1 MILNEI
7 ERAVICGTREYRTN
21 ADFIDAIEG
30 AVIEKL
36 CAWVVDKTK
45 PAIETTAFS
54 RDNSTQHYYTA
65 DQLHTV
71 AAASRVKALEDAA
84 DTCNST
90 MYIDS
95 DGSVGKY
102 GPMTH
107 ANTEIK
113 KCADAIRAMKGAA
126 A

>member
-7 ERAVICGTREYRTN
+7 ERAVI
-21 ADFIDAIEG
+21 
-30 AVIEKL
+30 EKL
-36 CAWVVDKTK
+36 CAGVSMPEAVDLSH
-45 PAIETTAFS
+45 PDDVSAC
-54 RDNSTQHYYTA
+54 YGYTA
-65 DQLHTV
+65 EQLRAYG
-71 AAASRVKALEDAA
+71 AACRVKALEDAA

-113 KCADAIRAMKGAA
+113 KCADAIRAMRGEA
-126 A
+126 

>member
-65 DQLHTV
+65 I
-71 AAASRVKALEDAA
+71 AAVRLKALEDAA